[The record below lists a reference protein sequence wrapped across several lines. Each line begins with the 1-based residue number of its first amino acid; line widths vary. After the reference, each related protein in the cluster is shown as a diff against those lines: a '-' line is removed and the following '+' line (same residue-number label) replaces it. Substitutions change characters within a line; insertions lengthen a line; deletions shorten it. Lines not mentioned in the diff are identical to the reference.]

1 MRFIVRLLTNIPAD
15 FKKDLLCFLTVKWHS
30 FSVNKTYITKKKR
43 LVDNNVTHPL
53 YMTFLTFSQHLVI
66 STKPSFM

>member
-1 MRFIVRLLTNIPAD
+1 MRFIVRLLINIPVD

-30 FSVNKTYITKKKR
+30 FSVNKTYITKKR

-66 STKPSFM
+66 STKLSFT